1 MVRYSFRSEDGVV
14 SCDGRLGKGVGFGAS
29 KDVGGIFVV
38 YRANR
43 ADGGVG
49 SMAMKKEAIGG
60 PFSPECFEKVGVS
73 G

>member
-1 MVRYSFRSEDGVV
+1 MVSYEG
-14 SCDGRLGKGVGFGAS
+14 GLGEGVGSGARE
-29 KDVGGIFVV
+29 DVGGIFIVD
-38 YRANR
+38 RADR